1 MLWWAAVPPEA
12 LGLPAWVLDGL
23 SVGSLVLFIVV
34 GLGTSRLW
42 TKSQVDGIRRDHE
55 REMASTVDRYETHL
69 KRTVE
74 LYQGRVD
81 DALERE
87 REWRD
92 TARLWQRTAETLT
105 DSLETVQEQS
115 QTSLAI
121 LQAWQVQQR
130 RSQ

>member
-1 MLWWAAVPPEA
+1 MWWLAAVPPDG

-23 SVGSLVLFIVV
+23 SVGSLVMFIVV

-42 TKSQVDGIRRDHE
+42 TKSQVDGIRNDHE
-55 REMASTVDRYETHL
+55 REMKATVDRYETHL
-69 KRTVE
+69 RRTVE

-87 REWRD
+87 REWRE

-105 DSLETVQEQS
+105 ESLGNVQEQS

-121 LQAWQVQQR
+121 LQAWQAQQR
-130 RSQ
+130 RTP